1 MQEWKYRHEAVGK
14 GRGGKCGSGKI
25 GTVTQVVENEGVQN
39 ACLVLSKLNIMN
51 NSH

>member
-1 MQEWKYRHEAVGK
+1 MQEWKLRHGNAG
-14 GRGGKCGSGKI
+14 
-25 GTVTQVVENEGVQN
+25 VENEGVQN